1 MVLADR
7 PGKLCA
13 AKRSTV
19 LQYRRPAMR
28 IAIPDLISNS
38 YFPVIAAVELGFFKR
53 EGLDVRLELMVP
65 FEKALAALG
74 DGSIQFLGCSS
85 HLVVG
90 GFPEWRGAKL
100 LCAQAQGMYWF
111 LVIRSDL
118 KAARGD
124 LGAVKGLR
132 IGAAHWV
139 GMALRH
145 LLAESGIDPERDRV
159 QIAPIPGA
167 HDPGVS
173 FGVMA
178 AQALAEGRVDGFWA
192 NGMGAELAVR
202 RGVGTVVLDARR
214 DPSVPSYTM
223 ASVVASDQLIAEEP
237 GAAAAAVRSVV
248 AAQRALKENVALARR
263 VGRKLFPETEAELI
277 TDLIARDLPFYSA
290 TISRK
295 DVERM
300 IGFSRAAGILKRHPD
315 YEEVVST
322 RFEPLWGG

>member
-1 MVLADR
+1 MVLAER

-38 YFPVIAAVELGFFKR
+38 YFPVFAAVELGFFKR
-53 EGLDVRLELMVP
+53 EGLDVQLELMVP

-100 LCAQAQGMYWF
+100 LCAQAEGMYWF
-111 LVIRSDL
+111 LVMRSDL
-118 KAARGD
+118 NAKPGD
-124 LGAVKGLR
+124 LGAVKGRR

-139 GMALRH
+139 GMALRQ
-145 LLAESGIDPERDRV
+145 LLIETGIDPARDNV
-159 QIAPIPGA
+159 EIAPIHGA
-167 HDPGVS
+167 HGAGMS

-178 AQALAEGRVDGFWA
+178 AQALEERRVDGFWA

-214 DPSVPSYTM
+214 DPTAPDYTM
-223 ASVVASDQLIAEEP
+223 ACVVASDRLIAERP
-237 GAAAAAVRSVV
+237 QGAAAAVRAIVR
-248 AAQRALKENVALARR
+248 AQQALRENVGLATTI
-263 VGRKLFPETEAELI
+263 GRKLFPAAEAELI
-277 TDLIARDLPFYSA
+277 TDIVRRDLPFYSA
-290 TISRK
+290 EINR
-295 DVERM
+295 DAIERM
-300 IGFSRAAGILKRHPD
+300 IGFSQ
-315 YEEVVST
+315 
-322 RFEPLWGG
+322 

>member
-1 MVLADR
+1 MVLTDR
-7 PGKLCA
+7 LGKLCA
-13 AKRSTV
+13 AKRPTV
-19 LQYRRPAMR
+19 LQYRRLAMR

-38 YFPVIAAVELGFFKR
+38 YFPVIAAVELGLFKR
-53 EGLDVRLELMVP
+53 EGLDVELELTVP
-65 FEKALAALG
+65 VEKALAALG
-74 DGSIQFLGCSS
+74 DGSLQFLGCSS

-124 LGAVKGLR
+124 LGAVKGRR

-139 GMALRH
+139 GMALRQ
-145 LLAESGIDPERDRV
+145 LLAEAGIDPERDCV

-202 RGVGTVVLDARR
+202 RGVGTIVLDARR
-214 DPSVPSYTM
+214 DPSVPTYTM

-237 GAAAAAVRSVV
+237 EAAAAAVRSVV
-248 AAQRALKENVALARR
+248 AAQRALKENVGLARR
-263 VGRKLFPETEAELI
+263 VGRKLFPEAEAELI

-290 TISRK
+290 GISRK

-300 IGFSRAAGILKRHPD
+300 IGFSQAAGILERHPD

>member
-1 MVLADR
+1 M
-7 PGKLCA
+7 K
-13 AKRSTV
+13 
-19 LQYRRPAMR
+19 

-38 YFPVIAAVELGFFKR
+38 YFPVIAAVELGLFKR
-53 EGLDVRLELMVP
+53 EGLDVELELVVP
-65 FEKALAALG
+65 VEKALAALD
-74 DGSIQFLGCSS
+74 DGSLEFIGCSS

-124 LGAVKGLR
+124 LNIVKGRR

-139 GMALRH
+139 GMALRQ
-145 LLAESGIDPERDRV
+145 LLAEFGIDPERDRV

-167 HDPGVS
+167 HGVGAS

-178 AQALAEGRVDGFWA
+178 AQALEEGRVDGFWA

-214 DPSVPSYTM
+214 DPGVPDYTM
-223 ASVVASDQLIAEEP
+223 AAMAASDRLIAEAPEV
-237 GAAAAAVRSVV
+237 AAAAVRAVV

-263 VGRKLFPETEAELI
+263 IGEKLFPQTEAELI
-277 TDLIARDLPFYSA
+277 ADLIQRDLPFYSA
-290 TISRK
+290 AISR
-295 DVERM
+295 DVIERM
-300 IGFSRAAGILKRHPD
+300 IGFSRVAGILKRHPA
-315 YEEVVST
+315 YEEVVAT
-322 RFEPLWGG
+322 QFEPLWSGRPSGF